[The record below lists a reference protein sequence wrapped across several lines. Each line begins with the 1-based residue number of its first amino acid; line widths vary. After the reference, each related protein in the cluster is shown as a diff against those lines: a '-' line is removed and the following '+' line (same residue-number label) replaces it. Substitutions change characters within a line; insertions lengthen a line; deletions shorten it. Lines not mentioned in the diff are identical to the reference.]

1 MLGSF
6 HDAEDAVQE
15 TLLRAWRHLSTFEGR
30 SSFRSWLYRIA
41 TNVCLTHVMRQ
52 RRDLPTLPRALADA
66 VARGTKP
73 ELDLS
78 PFPDALLDELESVTG
93 DPPAEYDLRES
104 IQIALQLLPPRQ
116 RAVFVLRDVLS
127 FSADEVAGML
137 ETTLASVIGALHRAR
152 ETIERQ
158 RTEGRLQLG
167 QVVPADAVQ
176 RLIVER
182 YIEAWDAV
190 DIPKLAGLLKSDAVL
205 TMPPLPVRYAGR
217 DAVAEFFV
225 TVPSGGALDRFR
237 LVRMRA
243 NHQPALAVYR
253 LKPDTNT
260 YGAWAI
266 WVLTL
271 DGDAIAEITAFVD
284 ATLFPRFGLS
294 AEVDTRSRPVSRTG
308 GQSRPDREST

>member
-30 SSFRSWLYRIA
+30 SSFRTWLYRIA

-66 VARGTKP
+66 VARGTEP

-93 DPPAEYDLRES
+93 DPAAEYDLRES
-104 IQIALQLLPPRQ
+104 IQVAFLAALQLLPPRQ

-137 ETTLASVIGALHRAR
+137 ETTLASVNGALHRAR
-152 ETIERQ
+152 ATIERQ
-158 RTEGRLQLG
+158 RAEGRLQLG
-167 QVVPADAVQ
+167 RVVPADAVQ
-176 RLIVER
+176 RLIVQR

-217 DAVAEFFV
+217 DAVAEFFA

-237 LVRMRA
+237 LVRTRA
-243 NHQPALAVYR
+243 NRQPTLAVYR

-284 ATLFPRFGLS
+284 STLFPRFGLS
-294 AEVDTRSRPVSRTG
+294 VEVDTRSLSL
-308 GQSRPDREST
+308 

>member
-1 MLGSF
+1 M
-6 HDAEDAVQE
+6 
-15 TLLRAWRHLSTFEGR
+15 RFE
-30 SSFRSWLYRIA
+30 
-41 TNVCLTHVMRQ
+41 
-52 RRDLPTLPRALADA
+52 
-66 VARGTKP
+66 P

-308 GQSRPDREST
+308 GVILSELCRSFGLNIDIV